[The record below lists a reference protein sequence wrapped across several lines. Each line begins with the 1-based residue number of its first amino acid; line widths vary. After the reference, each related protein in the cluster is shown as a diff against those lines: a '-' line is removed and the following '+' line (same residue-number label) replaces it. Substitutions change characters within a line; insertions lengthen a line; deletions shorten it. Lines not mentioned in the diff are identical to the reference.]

1 VNFRTISHATATEV
15 PMQSENRFF
24 DDLAK
29 VANGALGGLANLGS
43 ELENRVRDQVERM
56 LARMDVVRREEFD
69 AVAAMAA
76 KARAEQEAL
85 EARVAALEAELAAR
99 KNAAQPGGD
108 TSPTI
113 G

>member
-1 VNFRTISHATATEV
+1 
-15 PMQSENRFF
+15 MQSENRFF

-29 VANGALGGLANLGS
+29 VANGALGSLASLGS
-43 ELENRVRDQVERM
+43 EMENRLRDQVEKL

-69 AVAAMAA
+69 AVKAMATR
-76 KARAEQEAL
+76 AREQQELL
-85 EARVAALEAELAAR
+85 ETRVAALEAELSRLKGGAAS
-99 KNAAQPGGD
+99 D

>member
-1 VNFRTISHATATEV
+1 MPT
-15 PMQSENRFF
+15 ENRFF

-29 VANGALGGLANLGS
+29 VANGALGSLASFGS
-43 ELENRVRDQVERM
+43 EMENRVRDQVERM

-85 EARVAALEAELAAR
+85 EARVAALEAALAAQR
-99 KNAAQPGGD
+99 NPPAPEGD